1 MNSLKILK
9 VKDPKGKI
17 NPLDEKLHPHL
28 PRHPFTKFYVSSPRS
43 GKTSCILNELMN
55 PAFYNAL
62 EYWTTVYYC
71 SPTQLFDKTLAH
83 ALPKLENL
91 IQIDDH
97 HDLMRIDILLES
109 IMKSQMKLLSEDDP
123 VTGKKKEM
131 ERICIIFDD
140 CLGYLQSNESLS
152 YFITKFRHFSCS
164 VYITSQSFRKIPKVI
179 RNCVGNVCFH
189 KLANEKEL
197 EAIFEEYGCCF
208 HPDFKNMAKKITN
221 TKYNFCYLDNENLKM
236 YQNYDT
242 LVLDAADE
250 NVN

>member
-17 NPLDEKLHPHL
+17 NPLDAKLPENL
-28 PRHPFTKFYVSSPRS
+28 PRHPFTKFIISPPRS
-43 GKTSCILNELMN
+43 GKSVLIANELAN
-55 PAFYNAL
+55 PAFYNSQ
-62 EYWTTVYYC
+62 EYWNTVYFC
-71 SPTQLFDKTLAH
+71 SPTQLFDKTAMNY
-83 ALPKLENL
+83 LPKLENV

-97 HDLMRIDILLES
+97 NDLMRIDVLLES
-109 IMKSQMKLLSEDDP
+109 IMKSQMKLLTEDDP

-131 ERICIIFDD
+131 ERICIVFDD
-140 CLGYLQSNESLS
+140 CLGYLQSNEALS

-179 RNCVGNVCFH
+179 RNCAGNVIFH

-197 EAIFEEYGCCF
+197 EAIFDEYGCCYS
-208 HPDFKNMAKKITN
+208 PDFINMAKKITSK
-221 TKYNFCYLDNENLKM
+221 KYNFCYLNNEELKM
-236 YQNYDT
+236 YENYDN
-242 LVLDAADE
+242 LILDAADE